1 MQVLGYLYIS
11 WTKHTE
17 RVVFF
22 ETSLG
27 NLLYIESNSSLFR
40 FLYEHRPV
48 GSSET
53 RILIRGIC
61 FADGRHVEIY
71 WEIRWSVVNA
81 SAGLLVHVMDE
92 TYREDVFFEKDQEI
106 CCISNASLFSC
117 FYEHRP
123 VGSSEPRRLIR
134 GTCFADGRY
143 AEIHWDISRSVVHAT
158 AGVFAHSMDN
168 KYIEVLQYIH
178 YIARMYFET
187 LQRWMLLAARVGGLG
202 TIW

>member
-81 SAGLLVHVMDE
+81 SAGLLVHFMDE
-92 TYREDVFFEKDQEI
+92 TYREGGFF
-106 CCISNASLFSC
+106 
-117 FYEHRP
+117 
-123 VGSSEPRRLIR
+123 
-134 GTCFADGRY
+134 
-143 AEIHWDISRSVVHAT
+143 WDITRKFIVYRIKFFFISVSLWT
-158 AGVFAHSMDN
+158 QAGWKLRDTHTDSWH
-168 KYIEVLQYIH
+168 L
-178 YIARMYFET
+178 
-187 LQRWMLLAARVGGLG
+187 LRWWPTRGDILRD
-202 TIW
+202 